1 MKILFVLSLLIILG
15 SGTVAFAETTYEID
29 IPYGASDSGSPYFWF
44 EQSTEITTGEI
55 TVNPGDSVMWNNVD
69 TAFHTVTSITSSGEL
84 DGIFDS
90 GFFTVGESYNQKFN
104 DLGDFDYFCSLHP
117 WMIGT
122 VHVIDSIDT
131 VQSIEKIPSWVKNI
145 FVWYGEGIVS
155 EDELL
160 NAIKYLINE
169 KILVVN

>member
-1 MKILFVLSLLIILG
+1 
-15 SGTVAFAETTYEID
+15 
-29 IPYGASDSGSPYFWF
+29 
-44 EQSTEITTGEI
+44 
-55 TVNPGDSVMWNNVD
+55 
-69 TAFHTVTSITSSGEL
+69 
-84 DGIFDS
+84 
-90 GFFTVGESYNQKFN
+90 
-104 DLGDFDYFCSLHP
+104 
-117 WMIGT
+117 MIGT

-169 KILVVN
+169 KILVIN